1 MNKLEEA
8 EKRYPVGT
16 RIIPLNLDLMIGH
29 PFFTEISNKNF
40 YIYRFRRCNDSI
52 WVRTG
57 EWSSVVYSDGVWAEI
72 IQEAPSEELSIVY
85 SESDMKLF
93 SEWIID
99 QVWDKLYVGGKS
111 TEQLLKQWTDE
122 RQI

>member
-1 MNKLEEA
+1 MNKLKEA
-8 EKRYPVGT
+8 KKRYPVGT

-40 YIYRFRRCNDSI
+40 HIYHFRRCNDSI
-52 WVRTG
+52 WVDTG

-72 IQEAPSEELSIVY
+72 IGKAPIMY
-85 SESDMKLF
+85 SADDMKVF

-111 TEQLLKQWTDE
+111 TKQLLKQWTNE